1 MNHSLPLLLVWVRLS
16 NTLNEFD
23 LVVFL
28 EKRLSIESKPV
39 ANVA

>member
-1 MNHSLPLLLVWVRLS
+1 MNNFLPLLLVWVRLS